1 MSTYNITFARSAR
14 KELEGL
20 DVKYSERIIQK
31 IEMLG
36 INPRPP
42 GCEKLKGEENLW
54 RIRIGNYRVIYS
66 ISDKNKL
73 IDIVIIRD
81 RKDAYR

>member
-31 IEMLG
+31 IEMLV

-66 ISDKNKL
+66 ISDKNK
-73 IDIVIIRD
+73 
-81 RKDAYR
+81 RKDFGNYYN

>member
-1 MSTYNITFARSAR
+1 MAAYTILFARAAR
-14 KELEGL
+14 KELELL
-20 DVKYSERIIQK
+20 DNNSVNRILSK
-31 IEMLG
+31 IESLSD
-36 INPRPP
+36 NPRPM

-66 ISDKNKL
+66 IDDKAHI
-73 IDIVIIRD
+73 IDIGVIRH

>member
-31 IEMLG
+31 IEMLV

-66 ISDKNKL
+66 ISDKNK
-73 IDIVIIRD
+73 IVDIVIIRD